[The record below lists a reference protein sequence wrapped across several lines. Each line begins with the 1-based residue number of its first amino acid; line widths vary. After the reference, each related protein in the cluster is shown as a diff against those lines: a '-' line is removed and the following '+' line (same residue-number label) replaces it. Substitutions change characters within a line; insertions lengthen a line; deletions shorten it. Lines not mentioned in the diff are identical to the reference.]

1 MLDLPDREWR
11 RIVTL
16 LVSAWTIGLILSL
29 LALGV
34 YISYRVFAFPDITA
48 DGSIT
53 FGAAVAAAMLTRG
66 MNPFVASGAAF
77 LAGTLAGACT
87 GALHTRFKINQL
99 LSGILVM
106 TALYSI
112 NLHVM
117 GQSNLPLLSA
127 RTLTTYAERIG
138 RRLSGGDTAILIG
151 WPVSARELGSLL
163 LIAAVVLL
171 VACAA
176 YLFFRTNLGSAMRA
190 SGDNAQMIRA
200 LGVSVENMIILGL
213 AISNGLI
220 AFAGA
225 LLAQYQGFADVQM
238 GIGMVVWG
246 LASVII
252 GRALVGS
259 DSLGSAL
266 TGTIMGSVLFRL
278 IIAVALRWGLNP
290 NDLKLVTAIFVFG
303 ALVLP
308 MALGVRTSRPR
319 PSGRPRPDGLI
330 PR

>member
-1 MLDLPDREWR
+1 M
-11 RIVTL
+11 TL

-53 FGAAVAAAMLTRG
+53 FGAAVAASMITHGTNPLT
-66 MNPFVASGAAF
+66 ASAVAF
-77 LAGTLAGACT
+77 LAGSVAGICT
-87 GALHTRFKINQL
+87 GVLHTRFKINQL

-106 TALYSI
+106 TALYSV

-117 GQSNLPLLSA
+117 GQSNLPLLNA
-127 RTLTTYAERIG
+127 KTLTTYAESLG
-138 RRLSGGDTAILIG
+138 RRISGRDTANLLG
-151 WPVSARELGSLL
+151 WTVSARDLGSLIL
-163 LIAAVVLL
+163 AAAIVLVIALIAFV
-171 VACAA
+171 
-176 YLFFRTNLGSAMRA
+176 FFRTNLGSAMRA

-200 LGVSVENMIILGL
+200 MGVSVENMIVLGL
-213 AISNGLI
+213 ALSNGLI
-220 AFAGA
+220 AFSGA

-259 DSLGSAL
+259 DSLGNAL
-266 TGTIMGSVLFRL
+266 TGTIMGSVLFLSL
-278 IIAVALRWGLNP
+278 IHI
-290 NDLKLVTAIFVFG
+290 
-303 ALVLP
+303 
-308 MALGVRTSRPR
+308 
-319 PSGRPRPDGLI
+319 
-330 PR
+330 

>member
-1 MLDLPDREWR
+1 
-11 RIVTL
+11 VTL
-16 LVSAWTIGLILSL
+16 LLSAWTIGLILSL

-34 YISYRVFAFPDITA
+34 YISYRVFKFADITA

-66 MNPFVASGAAF
+66 MHPLAASGAAF
-77 LAGTLAGACT
+77 VAGALAGTCT
-87 GALHTRFKINQL
+87 GILHTRFKINQL

-127 RTLTTYAERIG
+127 TTLATYAQDLG
-138 RRLSGGDTAILIG
+138 RWISGHDSATLMG
-151 WPVSARELGSLL
+151 WPVSARDLGSLL
-163 LIAAVVLL
+163 LAAAIVLVIALIL
-171 VACAA
+171 W
-176 YLFFRTNLGSAMRA
+176 LFFNTNIGSAMRA
-190 SGDNAQMIRA
+190 SGDNEQMIRA
-200 LGVSVENMIILGL
+200 LGVSVENMIVIGL
-213 AISNGLI
+213 AISNGLV

-238 GIGMVVWG
+238 GIGMIVWG

-252 GRALVGS
+252 GRALIGS
-259 DSLGSAL
+259 DNVGAAL

-278 IIAVALRWGLNP
+278 IIALALRWGLNP

-308 MALGVRTSRPR
+308 MAMQKVRRR
-319 PSGRPRPDGLI
+319 AAAA
-330 PR
+330 